1 MFLIGSI
8 PSHKL
13 VRSMH
18 QREQQVLAQII
29 ISNTMLCFYKDAGL
43 ASRWSRLPGLQVMH
57 LYLAILDIHN
67 NLAIDK
73 RAARLIDEVEEQC
86 QMEY

>member
-1 MFLIGSI
+1 MISALEFKMTYGRAPLPRLHSI
-8 PSHKL
+8 
-13 VRSMH
+13 V
-18 QREQQVLAQII
+18 
-29 ISNTMLCFYKDAGL
+29 AGL